1 MPEYPSSG
9 GGGTAVVTAPAT
21 NMKTAYSLKA
31 DGSTDDA
38 VAIRNAI
45 ATEVAAC
52 QASGTYY
59 AECYFPPGIYQLT
72 AALVQGGATKGN
84 SQIPT
89 PIVDPAVGQ
98 EVTLVLRGV
107 RDASAPPHWAQTV
120 AQASGTVFRSTLT
133 TGTND
138 GTFGPASVIGGP
150 TPQQGYGQAG
160 NDATFSNMH
169 IVIDGITVVVPPNP
183 TLIAFDFNGLAGA
196 NIITAAALANQLP
209 SAPSTP
215 SHSWAFGIR
224 MPAVNNH
231 DNCNIGIMSVEGF
244 YYGYVLNEHTVF
256 TRILSVYCI
265 HGMYL
270 IGGGAHACCTGLY
283 ASMEV
288 CQASLT
294 IDPGTLCQVFIAS
307 LDVEDGT
314 TPFNPSWHISD
325 SGNQGRGYIGF
336 TRNPPQGSPIILVG
350 GAFLKIEYNRQQVGA
365 LGGSNPS
372 VSASTVA
379 YQNAFWRTAAVNVT
393 GGTVTVINVDGVAT
407 GLTSGTVIVPAGR
420 NITLTYSVA
429 PTWNWVL
436 L

>member
-31 DGSTDDA
+31 DGSSDDA

-45 ATEVAAC
+45 ATEVTAC
-52 QASGTYY
+52 QTAGTYY
-59 AECYFPPGIYQLT
+59 AELYFPPGIYQLT

-84 SQIPT
+84 SQIPL
-89 PIVDPAVGQ
+89 PVIDPAVGQ
-98 EVTLVLRGV
+98 KVTLVLRGV
-107 RDASAPPHWAQTV
+107 RDASAPPHWNQTV

-138 GTFGPASVIGGP
+138 GTFGAASVIGGP
-150 TPQQGYGQAG
+150 TSPQGYGMAG
-160 NDATFSNMH
+160 NDATFSNML
-169 IVIDGITVVVPPNP
+169 IVIDGITLITPANP
-183 TLIAFDFNGLAGA
+183 TLIGFDFNGLAEY
-196 NIITAAALANQLP
+196 NVKTAAALANQLP
-209 SAPSTP
+209 SGAGAPT
-215 SHSWAFGIR
+215 HNWAMGLR
-224 MPAVNNH
+224 GSAVNNN
-231 DNCNIGIMSVEGF
+231 DNCNIGLMTVEGF
-244 YYGYVLNEHTVF
+244 YYGYVLNEHTTF
-256 TRILSVYCI
+256 QRILAVYCI
-265 HGMYL
+265 HGIYA
-270 IGGGAHACCTGLY
+270 IGGAAHACITGLY

-294 IDPGTLCQVFIAS
+294 IDPGTLCQVYIAS

-336 TRNPPQGSPIILVG
+336 NRNPTGGTTLILVG

-372 VSASTVA
+372 VPASTVA
-379 YQNAFWRTAAVNVT
+379 FQNTFWRTAAVNVT